1 MMSRV
6 SALQHSRMQAR
17 IQEIQRRNVPLAI
30 EHLTVWIAAIKKA
43 SDLVEEGF
51 SNLESG
57 YRFGGAVTVA
67 RNIGRS
73 AAFSSTR
80 KLETALEQEIDNGS
94 RNARSRTVTNA
105 GMYCYRFLSG
115 LNNSIIL

>member
-80 KLETALEQEIDNGS
+80 RLETALEQEIDNGS

-105 GMYCYRFLSG
+105 SMYCYRFLSG